1 MRPKNLIQNT
11 DKRKNLNETNS
22 LTNSG
27 TGDNTSDITM
37 RQYSSVQE
45 LINNIPYATMT
56 LLGTVI
62 FIVAFGNLLVWA
74 LTAAGAYFIYGIAG
88 AFWIMVFVCPYCKY
102 WNTRSCPCGYG
113 RIAAKF
119 RSKSAVDCFSEKFKK
134 HIPVIVPLWFIPILA
149 GGPVLVSRF
158 SWPLLVL
165 LIIFALDAFVVLPLV
180 STQHGCKECPQ
191 KDTCP
196 WMKRKTKHNG

>member
-1 MRPKNLIQNT
+1 LI
-11 DKRKNLNETNS
+11 DA
-22 LTNSG
+22 G
-27 TGDNTSDITM
+27 PGDNTSDVTM

-45 LINNIPYATMT
+45 LINNIPYITMT

-62 FIVAFGNLLVWA
+62 FIVAFGNLVWA
-74 LTAAGAYFIYGIAG
+74 LTAAGAYLIYGIAG
-88 AFWIMVFVCPYCKY
+88 AFWIMVFVCPYCRY
-102 WNTRSCPCGYG
+102 WNTRLCPCGYG

-119 RSKSAVDCFSEKFKK
+119 RSKSDVDCFSEKFKK

-158 SWPLLVL
+158 SWLLLAL

>member
-1 MRPKNLIQNT
+1 MRPKNLIQST
-11 DKRKNLNETNS
+11 EKRKNLKEINS
-22 LTNSG
+22 LINVRP
-27 TGDNTSDITM
+27 GDNTSDVTM
-37 RQYSSVQE
+37 RQYSSMQE

-62 FIVAFGNLLVWA
+62 FIVAFNNLAWA
-74 LTAAGAYFIYGIAG
+74 LIAAGAYLIYGIAG
-88 AFWIMVFVCPYCKY
+88 ALWIMIFVCPYCRY

-119 RSKSAVDCFSEKFKK
+119 RNKSAVDCFDEKFKK

-158 SWPLLVL
+158 SWLLLVL

-191 KDTCP
+191 KVTCP
-196 WMKRKTKHNG
+196 WMKRKMKYGD